1 MKVFGVLT
9 ENFNSE
15 DELWKSDDSVFKE
28 RAGWRPVYTRLY
40 QEEEK
45 ALKYA
50 EKKIKEFFIEWD
62 CEGEYEIKKTD
73 DSYTLVSTE
82 DNVPWMR
89 FRVIR
94 FTI

>member
-1 MKVFGVLT
+1 MKVFGVLA
-9 ENFNSE
+9 ENYNSNE
-15 DELWKSDDSVFKE
+15 DWWESDDSIFKDKAGE
-28 RAGWRPVYTRLY
+28 RSVYTRLY
-40 QEEEK
+40 QDEEK

-50 EKKIKEFFIEWD
+50 EKKIKEFWVEWD
-62 CEGEYEIKKTD
+62 CEGDYEIKKTN
-73 DSYTLVSTE
+73 DSYILVSTE